1 MGIKSASGGNLHT
14 ALPGSILCA
23 ARNTSGITWAT
34 TCTVCAAPRPPR
46 VSPHPR
52 LSPAVWIT
60 VTPEV
65 YTPAALNHNALHF
78 LGVFAIC
85 TSLYSWGEVFFPKQ
99 GQCHVTKKGSS
110 SVCGVGCVV
119 MAALHGARQALCNG
133 LFGFSW
139 IAAVRPQC
147 FLEHSKVPLA
157 AAQHFP
163 WWSSSLG
170 VFATCANRAGQLPR
184 TLPRSARARSHLPR
198 TSRALSMS
206 QVFSRPHG

>member
-1 MGIKSASGGNLHT
+1 MRYTFGCFCNLHV
-14 ALPGSILCA
+14 P
-23 ARNTSGITWAT
+23 
-34 TCTVCAAPRPPR
+34 
-46 VSPHPR
+46 
-52 LSPAVWIT
+52 
-60 VTPEV
+60 
-65 YTPAALNHNALHF
+65 
-78 LGVFAIC
+78 
-85 TSLYSWGEVFFPKQ
+85 GEVFFPQTRSVPRHQKRKLI
-99 GQCHVTKKGSS
+99 GLWRV
-110 SVCGVGCVV
+110 VCGDGSIT
-119 MAALHGARQALCNG
+119 RSSPSSLCNG

-206 QVFSRPHG
+206 QVFSRPNG